1 MPRPRSAPSSP
12 NRLSHCVVDTVGRIQ
27 VRCCGL
33 VPLRV
38 RAAAEGALSQPADVG
53 AGRGSN
59 RRRGRPC
66 APPCLLVLGKGPWA
80 PLMPIWLGG
89 FVHNAEVCMLGA
101 LLCVLRML
109 ASYPPPSDAKQP
121 AGQAIPATPSAC
133 LCAQRRRWRPV
144 MLLAGLDAPLCRV
157 SASQARCSALLRLKQ
172 AAPAPVLSPTAPFR
186 PTHAASSRAQVHV
199 CTRQHVRRRAASAS
213 AVRDPL

>member
-109 ASYPPPSDAKQP
+109 ASYPPLRRKATGRAGHSCHPQCMPVRSKEAVETSDAFGRP
-121 AGQAIPATPSAC
+121 GRPPLPSVCVPGPLLCSVAPEAGC
-133 LCAQRRRWRPV
+133 
-144 MLLAGLDAPLCRV
+144 
-157 SASQARCSALLRLKQ
+157 
-172 AAPAPVLSPTAPFR
+172 
-186 PTHAASSRAQVHV
+186 
-199 CTRQHVRRRAASAS
+199 ASAS
-213 AVRDPL
+213 PLAYCSVSPHPRCLFSCAGTRLHTPACTATRCVS